1 MPHQVELTIV
11 APVTD
16 GHAEEL
22 QQHLQDLGEK
32 PAALPFGEFANLH
45 FARFFVLQETHDLA
59 GQAIPAMLIFLSDVD
74 GPAEPYL
81 AALVETFGGM
91 LDDIF
96 RHCVAYPTGDSLTTE
111 NRLAFLR
118 SRTVSAATAYVNTVG
133 RSVQQ
138 IRQEAGLREA
148 IEDYLDQSEGELS
161 GRSATEIRS
170 AIRDFVFGERSLRWA
185 RRPAPPPELW
195 WRVREILHAILLP
208 VTLLLLLPLVL
219 VGGIVWLV
227 LIRLHER
234 LETPARDVTA
244 PASLEALTAI
254 EDHVVQ
260 NPFTLLGFVKP
271 GAFRGRTLQ
280 IILGLASYAVR
291 HIYNHGR
298 LIGIGT
304 IHFARWVFIDGKRRM
319 FFASNYDGSRESYMD
334 DFIDRLSW
342 GLNAVGS
349 NGVGYPKTRW
359 LVWQGAKDEEAY
371 KRFLRRHQVPTQIWY
386 SAYPDLSTANIEN
399 NARIRAGLYGGMTSK
414 KAQEWLRR
422 L

>member
-1 MPHQVELTIV
+1 MPHQVALTIV
-11 APVTD
+11 APVLQ

-22 QQHLQDLGEK
+22 QQRLQDFGDRPE
-32 PAALPFGEFANLH
+32 ALPFAELPNLH
-45 FARFFVLQETHDLA
+45 FARIFVLQETPDLA
-59 GQAIPAMLIFLSDVD
+59 GQAIPAMLILLSDID
-74 GPAEPYL
+74 GPAGPYL
-81 AALVETFGGM
+81 AALVKTSGGV
-91 LDDIF
+91 LDEIF

-118 SRTVSAATAYVNTVG
+118 SRTVAAAAAYVNTVG

-138 IRQEAGLREA
+138 IRQEAELREA
-148 IEDYLDQSEGELS
+148 IEDHLDQSHGDLS
-161 GRSATEIRS
+161 RRSAIEIRS
-170 AIRDFVFGERSLRWA
+170 DIRDFVFSEEPLRWA

-195 WRVREILHAILLP
+195 WRARETLHAILLP
-208 VTLLLLLPLVL
+208 VALLLLLPLVL
-219 VGGIVWLV
+219 VGGVAWLV

-234 LETPARDVTA
+234 LETPTRDVMA

-260 NPFTLLGFVKP
+260 NPFTLLGFAKP
-271 GAFRGRTLQ
+271 GTFRRRTLQ
-280 IILGLASYAVR
+280 AILGLASYAVR

-304 IHFARWVFIDGKRRM
+304 IHFARWVFIDEKRRM

-334 DFIDRLSW
+334 DFIDRLAW

-359 LVWQGAKDEEAY
+359 LVFQGAKDEEAY
-371 KRFLRRHQVPTQIWY
+371 KRFLRTHQVPTPIWY

-399 NARIRAGLYGGMTSK
+399 NARIRAGLYGDMRSEQ
-414 KAQEWLRR
+414 AQEWLRR